1 VAYLVDSVMH
11 ESTYPPANANGWAYR
26 AGGGRDVNVQWSGDG
41 NAAEHASRN
50 GNADGYGHRGASVS
64 GYAIPCGDAYDEW
77 YDLDCRAGREVRGR
91 NTNGQWDADCRW
103 SGGQESGGD
112 GVVVGQCQRDLCAT
126 GSIG

>member
-1 VAYLVDSVMH
+1 VAYLVDAVMH
-11 ESTYPPANANGWAYR
+11 EFTHAAANANGWAYR

-50 GNADGYGHRGASVS
+50 GNADGYGH
-64 GYAIPCGDAYDEW
+64 AYDEW

-112 GVVVGQCQRDLCAT
+112 AVVVGQCQRDLCAT